1 MVWLAA
7 LVGAAEIPSC
17 CPYGP
22 LAAAVREFASNSGLR
37 ELRSEFQH
45 GFADTMKSSKLKTF
59 AIAVSAALVLTG
71 SALSQ
76 QDTGPIQGN
85 AGQASQPAGVT
96 SGPGNP
102 ASSTNAAPAGG
113 TGSPSST
120 APQGAKTTP
129 PDNAVK
135 DQSKPTPDSSS
146 PGTDNS
152 APLTDNAKP
161 QTDTDAPRSDQPRT
175 VVVNGTGDD
184 NPNNPL
190 LETPAL
196 PQGKPTLI
204 GGKATGVDHVRNLL
218 TVEPFGGGKKLKMFL
233 DERTHIYR
241 NGAETTVLGI
251 RKGDRVYVDTM
262 LDGARVFA
270 KNVRVENQAG
280 GAEVRGQVTA
290 VNHDKG
296 TVTVKDELS
305 SQPVTFSIDNS
316 TAYSAYKGSA
326 TNSDLRQGALV
337 DVQFA
342 PGREKRDVAREII
355 LLARPGDSYV
365 FSGVVTNVNMRDG
378 TLALENRSDDQT
390 YELHFGNSA
399 LDDRNKLKVGAEVT
413 AHAVFDGKQYTANDL
428 QIQQVAAAEQS
439 KDQ

>member
-1 MVWLAA
+1 M
-7 LVGAAEIPSC
+7 
-17 CPYGP
+17 
-22 LAAAVREFASNSGLR
+22 N
-37 ELRSEFQH
+37 
-45 GFADTMKSSKLKTF
+45 SSKLKLF
-59 AIAVSAALVLTG
+59 AITVGAALALTS

-96 SGPGNP
+96 SGPGNA
-102 ASSTNAAPAGG
+102 ASSTNADPASGP
-113 TGSPSST
+113 GSPSGAVAHGTT
-120 APQGAKTTP
+120 AAPA
-129 PDNAVK
+129 D
-135 DQSKPTPDSSS
+135 KPVTAQ
-146 PGTDNS
+146 S
-152 APLTDNAKP
+152 APTTDTNTPKIDKSTSATDTAKP
-161 QTDTDAPRSDQPRT
+161 QTDNDPPRNDQPHT
-175 VVVNGTGDD
+175 IVVNGAGDD

-204 GGKATGVDHVRNLL
+204 GGRATGVDHVRNQL
-218 TVEPFGGGKKLKMFL
+218 TIEPFGGGKKVKMFL

-251 RKGDRVYVDTM
+251 RKGDRVYADTM

-270 KNVRVENQAG
+270 KNVRVENQVG
-280 GAEVRGQVTA
+280 GAEVRGQITA
-290 VNHDKG
+290 VNRDKG

-305 SQPVTFSIDNS
+305 SQPVTFAIDNR
-316 TAYSAYKGSA
+316 TTYSAYKGTA
-326 TNSDLRQGALV
+326 TNADLKQGSLV

-342 PGREKRDVAREII
+342 PGREKRDMAREII
-355 LLARPGDSYV
+355 LLARPGDTYV

-390 YELHFGNSA
+390 YELHFGTSA
-399 LDDRNKLKVGAEVT
+399 LDDRNKLKVGSEIT
-413 AHAVFDGKQYTANDL
+413 AHAVFDGKQYKANDL
-428 QIQQVAAAEQS
+428 QVQQVAAAEQS